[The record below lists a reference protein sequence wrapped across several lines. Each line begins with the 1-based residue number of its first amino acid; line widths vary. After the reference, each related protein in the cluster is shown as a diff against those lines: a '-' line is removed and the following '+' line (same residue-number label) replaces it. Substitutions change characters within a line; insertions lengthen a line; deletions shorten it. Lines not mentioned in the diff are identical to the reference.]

1 MSVTPTAPTDADL
14 QRLIVLEVGDADD
27 KRLSRNISL
36 LWSLYTNAG
45 SQTMQYLLARR
56 HAIQMVMGAVREL
69 IDINAAGEVNVSW
82 SQRIGNLKVMLD
94 ATQAEIDAIASGGGV
109 GGNTG
114 AGTLELGPVTETG
127 IPVGNLNYLDEEP
140 EVTDALED
148 AAVHRAAR
156 LAYPLTHPGSR
167 GR

>member
-27 KRLSRNISL
+27 KRLSRNITL
-36 LWSLYTNAG
+36 LWSLYANAG
-45 SQTMQYLLARR
+45 SQTMQYLLTRR

-94 ATQAEIDAIASGGGV
+94 ATQAEIDAISSGGV

-114 AGTLELGPVTETG
+114 AGTLDLSEPIETG
-127 IPVGNLNYLDEEP
+127 IPVGNLNYLDEAP
-140 EVTDALED
+140 EVTEALEQ

>member
-1 MSVTPTAPTDADL
+1 MSVTTPTDADL

-36 LWSLYTNAG
+36 LWSLYVNAG
-45 SQTMQYLLARR
+45 SRTMQELLTRR
-56 HAIQMVMGAVREL
+56 RAIQLVMGAVRDQ

-94 ATQAEIDAIASGGGV
+94 ATQAQIDDVTTGGLSRG
-109 GGNTG
+109 T
-114 AGTLELGPVTETG
+114 GTLELGPVAETG

-140 EVTDALED
+140 EVTEALEQ